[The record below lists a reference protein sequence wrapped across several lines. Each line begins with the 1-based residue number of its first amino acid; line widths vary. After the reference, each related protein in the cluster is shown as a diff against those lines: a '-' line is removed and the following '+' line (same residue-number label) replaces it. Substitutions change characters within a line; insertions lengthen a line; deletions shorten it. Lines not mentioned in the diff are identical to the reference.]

1 MLVKKKRSNP
11 FLLVALGSF
20 LLLLV
25 LLSHKKGNS
34 KTVKVIPEISQNTNY
49 NSLQVIL
56 NEKHFETLKAKRDEA
71 VSIGVLQTSDDDY
84 VPATIR
90 YMKEDYKASLRLK
103 GDWTDHLEG
112 LKWSYRIK
120 LADDRTIK
128 GMRKFSVHHPGS
140 RGYLNEWLYHKAI
153 KQEGLV
159 GLRYDFLEG
168 FLQVKMRSNDT
179 AETKNVGIYAIEET
193 FDKRLIENNGRK
205 VGVILKLTEADMWR
219 ESAKVFEISKRTGT
233 QVDGKYNPRYGSNN
247 DMTITAYSLS
257 TIFADTTLNK
267 QFTLAK
273 NLLNRYKRGELP
285 ISKVFDV
292 EKTAKFTA
300 IANLFG
306 GTHGL
311 TAHNLRWFY
320 NPISSLIEPVAF
332 DGNSG
337 YKLPALKH
345 YWKSESDLIFQKA
358 LYAALEE
365 VSNPQ
370 YLENLQIKYQ
380 DDLNR
385 LAKAQQAEFK
395 GEAVLSLDILKEN
408 QEVLRQELSKR
419 IIDKE

>member
-1 MLVKKKRSNP
+1 MLVKKKKQNP

-25 LLSHKKGNS
+25 LLSLKKGAP
-34 KTVKVIPEISQNTNY
+34 KVAKVIPAISQKTDY
-49 NSLQVIL
+49 KSLQVIL

-71 VSIGVLQTSDDDY
+71 VSVGVLQTSDDDY

-90 YMKEDYKASLRLK
+90 YDNEDYKASIRLK

-112 LKWSYRIK
+112 IKWSYRIK
-120 LADDRTIK
+120 LNDDRTIQ

-153 KQEGLV
+153 KQEGLM

-168 FLQVKMRSNDT
+168 FLQLKLQRKDT
-179 AETKNVGIYAIEET
+179 AQTKNVGIYALEET

-205 VGVILKLTEADMWR
+205 VGIILKLTEADMWR
-219 ESAKVFEISKRTGT
+219 ESAKIFEISKRTGAT
-233 QVDGKYNPRYGSNN
+233 IDGKYNPRYGNSD

-257 TIFADTTLNK
+257 TIFADTTLHK
-267 QFTLAK
+267 QFILAK
-273 NLLNRYKRGELP
+273 NLLNRYKTGQLP

-300 IANLFG
+300 ITNLFG

-320 NPISSLIEPVAF
+320 NPITSLIEPIAF

-337 YKLPALKH
+337 YKLAAYKP
-345 YWKSESDLIFQKA
+345 YWKSERDAIFRQALIS
-358 LYAALEE
+358 ALEE
-365 VSNPQ
+365 VSQPE
-370 YLENLQIKYQ
+370 YLKKLKNKY
-380 DDLNR
+380 DGELKSLSKDM
-385 LAKAQQAEFK
+385 KEEFT
-395 GEAVLSLDILKEN
+395 GESILSLDILEEN
-408 QEVLRQELSKR
+408 QAVLRQKLISLKNL
-419 IIDKE
+419 K